1 MSSHESGRKVHGK
14 GDGEGEVM
22 TARLQFTLL
31 LTVSNQVQFNVEVVL
46 MVVIANSSAVL
57 P

>member
-1 MSSHESGRKVHGK
+1 MSSHERGRKVHGQSYGK
-14 GDGEGEVM
+14 GEVM

-31 LTVSNQVQFNVEVVL
+31 LAVSNQIEFYVEVVL

>member
-1 MSSHESGRKVHGK
+1 
-14 GDGEGEVM
+14 M

-31 LTVSNQVQFNVEVVL
+31 FAVSNQIEFYVEVVL